1 MGGRALMY
9 VAVYCG
15 SLATVPQSYID
26 LAAEVGRQIAARGW
40 HLVWGG
46 GQTSMMGAVAREAR
60 AGGAHTYGVIP
71 KGLATR
77 EIADRESTE
86 LHVVDTMRERKRMMD
101 DKADAFLTLP
111 GGIGTAEEFFEVW
124 TAGVL
129 GMHAKPVVLLDVD
142 NHYKGLV
149 EWLTE
154 LRDKGFVSHAALTS
168 LIVTDDVSVA
178 LDACVG

>member
-1 MGGRALMY
+1 MGGHALMY

-15 SLATVPQSYID
+15 SLATVPQSYVD

-86 LHVVDTMRERKRMMD
+86 LHVVDTMRER
-101 DKADAFLTLP
+101 
-111 GGIGTAEEFFEVW
+111 
-124 TAGVL
+124 
-129 GMHAKPVVLLDVD
+129 
-142 NHYKGLV
+142 
-149 EWLTE
+149 
-154 LRDKGFVSHAALTS
+154 
-168 LIVTDDVSVA
+168 
-178 LDACVG
+178 

>member
-1 MGGRALMY
+1 MY

-15 SLATVPQSYID
+15 SLATVPQSYVD

-77 EIADRESTE
+77 EIADRASTE
-86 LHVVDTMRERKRMMD
+86 LHVVDTMRERKKMMD

-124 TAGVL
+124 TSHVL

-154 LRDKGFVSHAALTS
+154 LRDKGFVSHAALSS
-168 LIVTDDVSVA
+168 LVVTDDVSAA